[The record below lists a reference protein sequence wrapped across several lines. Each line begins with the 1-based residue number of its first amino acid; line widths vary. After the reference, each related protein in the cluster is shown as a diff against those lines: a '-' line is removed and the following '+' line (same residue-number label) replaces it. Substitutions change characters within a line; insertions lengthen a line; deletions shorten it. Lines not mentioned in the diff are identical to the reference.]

1 MEKTIV
7 SIEASR
13 KDEEE
18 ISVMISLQGT
28 PFETQKVMTDIVL
41 QVNDCINN
49 AGVAKVKN
57 GFWLCM
63 QETINEELEKRAQ
76 K

>member
-1 MEKTIV
+1 MERNIVTIK
-7 SIEASR
+7 ASR
-13 KDEEE
+13 KDDEE

-49 AGVAKVKN
+49 AGVAKVK
-57 GFWLCM
+57 
-63 QETINEELEKRAQ
+63 KRFLAVHAGNH
-76 K
+76 

>member
-1 MEKTIV
+1 MDKTIV

-13 KDEEE
+13 KDDEE